1 MNENWLHVR
10 WKTGYE
16 CWIENSEEKLVF
28 WAGDSTRA
36 RACNRLL
43 QRLWR
48 TKGKFIRNETMR
60 SVNKKKKMDKW
71 YWIRERKEIDRVPL
85 FCHWILLNKKIVMLV
100 PHFKCVL
107 LNFSFFE
114 NYCILDYKKIGGLQY
129 SKAYNNNLFNQRR
142 SNTIVLDFLEWNK

>member
-1 MNENWLHVR
+1 MNENWLR

-16 CWIENSEEKLVF
+16 CWIEKSEEKLVF
-28 WAGDSTRA
+28 ELVIRLEHMLVTDCCNDCERKESFLATR
-36 RACNRLL
+36 
-43 QRLWR
+43 QWEVW
-48 TKGKFIRNETMR
+48 I
-60 SVNKKKKMDKW
+60 KKKKMDKW
-71 YWIRERKEIDRVPL
+71 YWIRGERKEIDRVPL
-85 FCHWILLNKKIVMLV
+85 FCHWILLNKKMFV

-142 SNTIVLDFLEWNK
+142 SNIIVFGFSWIK